1 MNDLIIEIY
10 YSLCGKYISLDN
22 THKKQ
27 FINIMVTGFK
37 ALNTPYRSCG
47 TCFQKVNLTIIEFYS
62 ISIRI
67 LLLQLHN
74 VIKSLKVC
82 VDTLSM
88 LMVEMQFILWL
99 EYLTFS
105 PSLN

>member
-1 MNDLIIEIY
+1 MY
-10 YSLCGKYISLDN
+10 LDV
-22 THKKQ
+22 
-27 FINIMVTGFK
+27 I
-37 ALNTPYRSCG
+37 
-47 TCFQKVNLTIIEFYS
+47 
-62 ISIRI
+62 IRI

-74 VIKSLKVC
+74 LIKSLKVC